1 MNLFSFIEN
10 SAEKYPHKTALICEE
25 RRTSYSQLKNRSERL
40 ASSLYKLGIKKGMKA
55 GILLHNSTEY
65 VEIVFALMKL
75 GAVGVPLNIR
85 LTKAEIK
92 EQAGHAD
99 VSILFYER
107 GLREKAPFDLL
118 SIKHF
123 VDTRQ
128 DSCKRNISYESL
140 FETAESCDVSE
151 TVMENDESFIIYT
164 AGTTAFPKGVLL
176 THGSQIANTKNYSAA
191 YKMLSD
197 DVEIAPTPLFHSST
211 MGRIFTYV
219 YNGATFLLSEKFDA
233 EKTLKIIEREKVTSI
248 TQSPTMYHMMR
259 EVFEKSDYDTRSVK
273 RAVTGA
279 SAMRPQTKIELKKL
293 FPCASFYDL
302 YGVTEASPGISILC
316 HSDFTKKAGSV
327 GKPMGSVE
335 IKIGSIDVVG
345 EILCRGPNVMK
356 GYYKDPE
363 TTKAAIKDGWFH
375 TGDMGRID
383 EDGFLYIEGRKKE
396 IIISGGINVYPA
408 EIENIIISCPGVQDV
423 SVIGVPD
430 DKWGEKIVAA
440 IVLAGDEMFNEEAFK
455 KYCKERLAD
464 FKCPREVFIV
474 KVLPRNA
481 AQKVLKNELQVLYL
495 REVKGSECGI

>member
-1 MNLFSFIEN
+1 MNLFSLLEN
-10 SAEKYPHKTALICEE
+10 SAEKYPDKTALICEE
-25 RRTSYSQLKNRSERL
+25 KRITFLQLKKRSERL
-40 ASSLYKLGIKKGMKA
+40 ASSLLHHGIKKGMKA
-55 GILLHNSTEY
+55 GILLYNSVEY
-65 VEIVFALMKL
+65 VEIIFALMKL

-85 LTKAEIK
+85 LTKEEIAK
-92 EQAGHAD
+92 QADHAD
-99 VSILFYER
+99 VSILFYDKE
-107 GLREKAPFDLL
+107 LKKKVPKL
-118 SIKHF
+118 SSITNYVF
-123 VDTRQ
+123 VGSEGDRK
-128 DSCKRNISYESL
+128 SISYESL
-140 FETAESCDVSE
+140 FSPAESGKVLYDARRE
-151 TVMENDESFIIYT
+151 DESFIIYT

-191 YKMLSD
+191 YELVSD
-197 DVEIAPTPLFHSST
+197 DIEIAPTPLFHSST
-211 MGRIFTYV
+211 LGRIFTYV
-219 YNGATFLLSEKFDA
+219 YNGATFLLCRKFNA
-233 EKTLKIIEREKVTSI
+233 EKILKIIEREKVTSI
-248 TQSPTMYHMMR
+248 TQPPTMYHMMY
-259 EVFEKSDYDTRSVK
+259 EVFKKSDYDTKSIK

-279 SAMRPQTKIELKKL
+279 SAMRPETKIELNKL
-293 FPCASFYDL
+293 FPCALLYDL
-302 YGVTEASPGISILC
+302 YGATEASPGISILC

-327 GKPMGSVE
+327 GKPMYSVE
-335 IKIGSIDVVG
+335 IRLDSIDGVG
-345 EILCRGPNVMK
+345 EILCRGPNIMK

-363 TTKAAIKDGWFH
+363 ATKAAIRDGWFH

-408 EIENIIISCPGVQDV
+408 EIENTIISCPGIQNV

-455 KYCKERLAD
+455 KYCKERLAG